1 MGSEMKRLVVL
12 SLMVTVGVLTIAVSA
27 FQAGQQIERI
37 VEVEKV
43 KDNLFVL
50 KGGGGNTG
58 VFVATN
64 GVVVIDTKNQ
74 GWGQPVIDA
83 IGTFTDEPVMTI
95 INTHTHGDHT
105 SGNVEFPATVEIVA
119 QANTKTN
126 MTKATGP
133 RDERNDIFK
142 GENAKFL
149 PKRTFTD
156 RMSLGQGADRI
167 DLYYFG
173 RGHTDGDAWII
184 FPALRVMQAGDSFS
198 GKNPPYL
205 DARNGAS
212 SLDYPETLA
221 RAVKTIDNVDLVIS
235 GHAGVM
241 TWEDLRTYADF
252 NRELLGA
259 VTASLKSGQSV
270 EEVANTYS
278 IPAKY
283 KDYDFRY
290 PFKDYVQ
297 VVSVQMPG

>member
-1 MGSEMKRLVVL
+1 MKRLVVL

-126 MTKATGP
+126 MTKETGP

-142 GENAKFL
+142 GDNARFL

-156 RMSLGQGADRI
+156 RMSLGEGADRI

-173 RGHTDGDAWII
+173 RGHTDGDAWIV

-221 RAVKTIDNVDLVIS
+221 RAVKTIGDVDLVIS

-241 TWEDLRTYADF
+241 TWEDLRAYADF

-270 EEVANTYS
+270 EEVANAYS

-297 VVSVQMPG
+297 VVSAQMPD

>member
-1 MGSEMKRLVVL
+1 MKRLVVL
-12 SLMVTVGVLTIAVSA
+12 SLMVTVGVLSIAVSA

-126 MTKATGP
+126 MTKETGP

-142 GENAKFL
+142 GDNARFL

-156 RMSLGQGADRI
+156 RMSLGEGADRI

-173 RGHTDGDAWII
+173 RGHTDGDAWIV

-221 RAVKTIDNVDLVIS
+221 RAVKTIGDVDLVIS

-241 TWEDLRTYADF
+241 TWEDLRAYADF

-270 EEVANTYS
+270 EEVANAYS

-297 VVSVQMPG
+297 VVSAQMPD

>member
-1 MGSEMKRLVVL
+1 MKRLVVL

-37 VEVEKV
+37 VEVEKI

-126 MTKATGP
+126 MTKETGP

-142 GENAKFL
+142 GDNARFL

-156 RMSLGQGADRI
+156 RMSLGEGADRI

-173 RGHTDGDAWII
+173 RGHTDGDAWIV

-221 RAVKTIDNVDLVIS
+221 RAVKTIGDVDLVIS

-241 TWEDLRTYADF
+241 TWEDLRAYADF

-270 EEVANTYS
+270 EEVANAYS

-297 VVSVQMPG
+297 VVSAQMPD

>member
-1 MGSEMKRLVVL
+1 
-12 SLMVTVGVLTIAVSA
+12 MVTVGVLSIAVSA

-126 MTKATGP
+126 MTKETGP

-142 GENAKFL
+142 GDNARFL

-156 RMSLGQGADRI
+156 RMSLGEGADRI

-173 RGHTDGDAWII
+173 RGHTDGDAWIV

-221 RAVKTIDNVDLVIS
+221 RAVKTIGDVDLVIS

-241 TWEDLRTYADF
+241 TWEDLRAYADF

-270 EEVANTYS
+270 EEVANAYS

-297 VVSVQMPG
+297 VVSAQMPD

>member
-1 MGSEMKRLVVL
+1 MKRLVVL
-12 SLMVTVGVLTIAVSA
+12 SLMLTVGVLSIAVSA

-58 VFVATN
+58 VFVASN

-83 IGTFTDEPVMTI
+83 IGTFTDEPVITI

-105 SGNVEFPATVEIVA
+105 SGNVEFPATVEVVA
-119 QANTKTN
+119 HANTKTN

>member
-1 MGSEMKRLVVL
+1 MKRLVVL
-12 SLMVTVGVLTIAVSA
+12 SLMVTVGVLSIAVSA

-126 MTKATGP
+126 MTKETGP

-142 GENAKFL
+142 GENARFL

-156 RMSLGQGADRI
+156 RMSLGEGADRI

-173 RGHTDGDAWII
+173 RGHTDGDAWIV

-221 RAVKTIDNVDLVIS
+221 RAVKTIGDVDLVIS

-241 TWEDLRTYADF
+241 TWEDLRAYADF

-259 VTASLKSGQSV
+259 VTSSLKSGQSV
-270 EEVANTYS
+270 EEVANAYS

-297 VVSVQMPG
+297 VVSAQMPD

>member
-1 MGSEMKRLVVL
+1 M
-12 SLMVTVGVLTIAVSA
+12 
-27 FQAGQQIERI
+27 
-37 VEVEKV
+37 
-43 KDNLFVL
+43 
-50 KGGGGNTG
+50 
-58 VFVATN
+58 
-64 GVVVIDTKNQ
+64 
-74 GWGQPVIDA
+74 IDA

-126 MTKATGP
+126 MTKETGP

-142 GENAKFL
+142 GDNARFL

-156 RMSLGQGADRI
+156 RMSLGEGADRI

-173 RGHTDGDAWII
+173 RGHTDGDAWIV

-221 RAVKTIDNVDLVIS
+221 RAVKTIGDVDLVIS

-270 EEVANTYS
+270 EEVANAYS

>member
-1 MGSEMKRLVVL
+1 MKRLVVL
-12 SLMVTVGVLTIAVSA
+12 SLMLTVGVLSIAVSA

-58 VFVATN
+58 VFVASN

-74 GWGQPVIDA
+74 GWGQPLIDA
-83 IGTFTDEPVMTI
+83 IGTFTDEPVITI

-105 SGNVEFPATVEIVA
+105 SGNVEFPATVEVVA
-119 QANTKTN
+119 HANTKTN

-149 PKRTFTD
+149 PKQTFTD

>member
-1 MGSEMKRLVVL
+1 MKRLVVL
-12 SLMVTVGVLTIAVSA
+12 SLLVTVGVLSIAVTA
-27 FQAGQQIERI
+27 FQVNQQIERI

-58 VFVATN
+58 VFVATD

-83 IGTFTDEPVMTI
+83 IGTFTDEPVTTI
-95 INTHTHGDHT
+95 INTHMHGDHT

-119 QANTKTN
+119 HANTKVN
-126 MTKATGP
+126 MTKETGP
-133 RDERNDIFK
+133 RDERNDIFR

-149 PKRTFTD
+149 PKQTFTD
-156 RMSLGQGADRI
+156 RMSLGEGGDRI

-173 RGHTDGDAWII
+173 RGHTDGDAWVV
-184 FPALRVMQAGDSFS
+184 FPALRVMQASDSFS

-221 RAVKTIDNVDLVIS
+221 RAVATISDVDLVIS

-241 TWEDLRTYADF
+241 TWNDLRAYVDF
-252 NRELLGA
+252 NRELLA
-259 VTASLKSGQSV
+259 TVTASLKSGQSV
-270 EEVANTYS
+270 DEVANAYS

-297 VVSVQMPG
+297 VVSIQMPD

>member
-1 MGSEMKRLVVL
+1 MKRLVVL
-12 SLMVTVGVLTIAVSA
+12 SLMLTVGVLSIAVSA

-74 GWGQPVIDA
+74 GWGQPLIDA
-83 IGTFTDEPVMTI
+83 IGTFTDEPVITI

-119 QANTKTN
+119 HANTKKN
-126 MTKATGP
+126 MTKETGP

-142 GENAKFL
+142 GENARFL
-149 PKRTFTD
+149 PKQTFTD

-173 RGHTDGDAWII
+173 RGHTDGDAWIV

-221 RAVKTIDNVDLVIS
+221 RAVKTIGNVDLVIS

-241 TWEDLRTYADF
+241 TWEDLRAYADF

-297 VVSVQMPG
+297 VVSVQMPD

>member
-1 MGSEMKRLVVL
+1 MKRLVVL
-12 SLMVTVGVLTIAVSA
+12 SLMVTVGLLSIAVSA

-83 IGTFTDEPVMTI
+83 IGTFTDEPVVTI

-126 MTKATGP
+126 MTKETGP

-142 GENAKFL
+142 GQNARFL

-156 RMSLGQGADRI
+156 RMSLGEGADRI

-173 RGHTDGDAWII
+173 RGHTDGDAWIV

-221 RAVKTIDNVDLVIS
+221 RAVKTIGDVDLVIS

-241 TWEDLRTYADF
+241 TWEDLRAYADF
-252 NRELLGA
+252 NLELLGA

-270 EEVANTYS
+270 EEVANAYS

-297 VVSVQMPG
+297 VVSVQMPE